1 MFEIDDDVYF
11 CDCGF
16 MGDKKI
22 ALPINFMVK
31 EEQFQHIKFE
41 VFHTLFETFFNEKVE
56 KKKLLAKR
64 MFKTKVLFKMLC
76 IYNKE
81 GKYVIDMEKAP
92 ESITSN

>member
-22 ALPINFMVK
+22 ALPIMVK